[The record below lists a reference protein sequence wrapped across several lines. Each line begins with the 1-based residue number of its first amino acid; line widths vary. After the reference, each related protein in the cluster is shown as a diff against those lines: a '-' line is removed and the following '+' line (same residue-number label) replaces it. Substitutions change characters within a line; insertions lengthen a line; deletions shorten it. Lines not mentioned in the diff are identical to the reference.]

1 MDPVPPSLVVA
12 RARSGRLTP
21 PDIVRAATDL
31 LSAEQGEAASFLFA
45 ALRDYPAGDVA
56 ANLLE
61 LLTELAQRSASW
73 ARVVDKSLTKRGRC
87 PAKLRAPLKCL
98 LEKDATKPPARA
110 GSLGDAI
117 TTDVFSE
124 FEVERATEAAAPAL
138 PGLYTLTRSILGK
151 FRGRIRVSRDLTDIN
166 GMDRLAGVLAA
177 LQHCEEVTLDFDG
190 VEHVYISGL
199 TAIKAWSERYGVRVS
214 IVNSS
219 AETAAYLDVVGFS
232 GSTPARSPL
241 RSPDFLTAGL
251 ENVFNSAVQD
261 VADRFVKLIDRH
273 FPLGSETKNGLLV
286 MFGELVENIHR
297 HAGQTHTAAFACAQ
311 VYPERKKLTVSIVD
325 TGMGLAQSIA
335 SGSNPDLA
343 ARLRKGESA
352 LALSKAPLL
361 TSKPDRH
368 SGYGLYIATELILR
382 NGGTFRILSGT
393 ESLTLYRKNWRRQ
406 ERVAAIDRGWQGT
419 WITMIIDLDSVLP
432 IGDVYL
438 TLPAVEDA
446 NKEDFFR

>member
-1 MDPVPPSLVVA
+1 VA
-12 RARSGRLTP
+12 QARSGRLTP
-21 PDIVRAATDL
+21 PDIVRAATEL

-138 PGLYTLTRSILGK
+138 PGLYTLTRLMLGK

-199 TAIKAWSERYGVRVS
+199 TAIKAWSERFGVRVS

-232 GSTPARSPL
+232 GYTPARSPL
-241 RSPDFLTAGL
+241 RSPDFLTPGL
-251 ENVFNSAVQD
+251 ENVLNSAVQD

-286 MFGELVENIHR
+286 LFGELVENIHR

-343 ARLRKGESA
+343 ARLLRKGESA
-352 LALSKAPLL
+352 LALATAPLL

-368 SGYGLYIATELILR
+368 SGYGLYVATELIQR
-382 NGGTFRILSGT
+382 NGGTFRIISGT
-393 ESLTLYRKNWRRQ
+393 ESLTLYRKYGRRH

-438 TLPAVEDA
+438 TLPAAEDA
-446 NKEDFFR
+446 EKEDFFR